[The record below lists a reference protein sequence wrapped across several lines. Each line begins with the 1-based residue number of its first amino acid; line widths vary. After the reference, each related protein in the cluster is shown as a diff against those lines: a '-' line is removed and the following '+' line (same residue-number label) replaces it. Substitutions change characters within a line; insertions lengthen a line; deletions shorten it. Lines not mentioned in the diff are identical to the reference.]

1 MGKKVGYIRVSHHS
15 MTHEQQRMRLKEAGC
30 EDIYEEVDELRS
42 VFSSL
47 LERLNSGDILHVIKL
62 DRMAKSL
69 SDLHKTAQKL
79 SEKRVDLVVLD
90 QGIDTS
96 SVSGKE
102 MLHVLGAVAEFER
115 DLINERAKKGILS
128 AKKRGVKFGKPRK
141 LSHKDVM
148 SIYNLMQMGE
158 SVPSLASMYG
168 VSKNTIYRAIERLK
182 LDKNV

>member
-1 MGKKVGYIRVSHHS
+1 MGNKVGYVGINHLS
-15 MTHEQQRMRLKEAGC
+15 MSNEHQRLKLLDVGC
-30 EDIYEEVDELRS
+30 SCIYEEQDEHKSEFNKMLE
-42 VFSSL
+42 L
-47 LERLNSGDILHVIKL
+47 LNEGDVLHVVKL
-62 DRMAKSL
+62 KTMAKSL

-79 SEKRVDLVVLD
+79 AEKRVDLVVLD

-115 DLINERAKKGILS
+115 DLINERARKGILS

-158 SVPSLASMYG
+158 SVPSLATMYG

-182 LDKNV
+182 MDKNV